1 MAKGMNVKC
10 AVICKEMVIELAKR
24 GKRKCQYPQ
33 CNEYAEDDS
42 IYCHRHKRLIE
53 SVVND

>member
-1 MAKGMNVKC
+1 VKC